1 MIKAVV
7 FDFGN
12 VICRF
17 DNNLFLERIS
27 NYTEKSV
34 ERVGELIYEE
44 SDLPRRHETGL
55 MSGEEFYEE
64 VVKLCGLKDISMEG
78 FRAAFTDIFTPI
90 KTTFELIRRLKPNYK
105 LGLLSNTSQ
114 WDFEYGIKAMGEVFD
129 LFDSVS
135 VSCEVGVMK
144 PDERIFE
151 DALGKLGQAA
161 EECVYV
167 DDLEEFVKAARAMGF
182 YGIQYIGYE
191 DLVES
196 LDKLKV
202 KF

>member
-27 NYTEKSV
+27 NFTDKSV
-34 ERVGELIYEE
+34 EQVRGLIYEE
-44 SDLPRRHETGL
+44 SDLPRRHETGS

-64 VVKLCGLKDISMEG
+64 VVELCGLRDISMEG
-78 FRAAFTDIFTPI
+78 FRAAFTDIFTSI

-114 WDFEYGIKAMGEVFD
+114 WDFEYGIKAIEVFD

-144 PDERIFE
+144 PGERIFH
-151 DALGKLGQAA
+151 DALGKLGLAA
-161 EECVYV
+161 EECVYI
-167 DDLEEFVKAARAMGF
+167 DDLAEFVEAAKAMGF
-182 YGIQYIGYE
+182 YGIQYVSYE
-191 DLVES
+191 DLVKS
-196 LDKLKV
+196 LGALEIE
-202 KF
+202 F

>member
-27 NYTEKSV
+27 NFSDKSV
-34 ERVGELIYEE
+34 EQVRELIYEE

-55 MSGEEFYEE
+55 MSGEDFYDE
-64 VVKLCGLKDISMEG
+64 VVNLCGLKGISMEG
-78 FRAAFTDIFTPI
+78 FRVAFTDIFTPI

-114 WDFEYGIKAMGEVFD
+114 WDFEYGIKAIEVFD

-144 PDERIFE
+144 PDERIFG
-151 DALGKLGQAA
+151 DALAKLGQAA
-161 EECVYV
+161 EECVYI
-167 DDLEEFVKAARAMGF
+167 DDLEEFVEAARAMGF
-182 YGIQYIGYE
+182 YGVQYVGHE
-191 DLVES
+191 DLVRLLSE
-196 LDKLKV
+196 LQI

>member
-17 DNNLFLERIS
+17 ENNLFLERIS
-27 NYTEKSV
+27 SFTDKSV
-34 ERVGELIYEE
+34 ERVRELIYEE
-44 SDLPRRHETGL
+44 SDLPGRHETGS

-90 KTTFELIRRLKPNYK
+90 KTTFALIRRLKPNYK

-114 WDFEYGIKAMGEVFD
+114 WDFEYGIKAIEVFD

-144 PDERIFE
+144 PGERIFH
-151 DALGKLGQAA
+151 DALGKLGLAA
-161 EECVYV
+161 EECVYI
-167 DDLEEFVKAARAMGF
+167 DDLAEFVEAAKAMGF
-182 YGIQYIGYE
+182 YGIQYVSYE
-191 DLVES
+191 DLVKS
-196 LDKLKV
+196 LGALEIE
-202 KF
+202 F

>member
-1 MIKAVV
+1 MINAVV

-27 NYTEKSV
+27 DFTDKSV
-34 ERVGELIYEE
+34 EQVRGLIYEE
-44 SDLPRRHETGL
+44 SDLPSRHETGL
-55 MSGEEFYEE
+55 MSGEDFYEE

-114 WDFEYGIKAMGEVFD
+114 WDFEYGIKVIDVFD

-144 PDERIFE
+144 PDERIFN
-151 DALGKLGQAA
+151 DALGKLGLVA
-161 EECVYV
+161 EECVYI
-167 DDLEEFVKAARAMGF
+167 DDLEEFVEAVRAMGF
-182 YGIQYIGYE
+182 YGVQYVGYE
-191 DLVES
+191 YLVRS
-196 LDKLKV
+196 LGELKI